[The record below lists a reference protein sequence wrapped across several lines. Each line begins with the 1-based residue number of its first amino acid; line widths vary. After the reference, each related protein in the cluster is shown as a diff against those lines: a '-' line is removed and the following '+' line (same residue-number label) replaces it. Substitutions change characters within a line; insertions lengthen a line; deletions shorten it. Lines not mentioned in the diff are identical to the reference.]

1 MVHLRKYLTDPII
14 KVNSILT
21 AALGLTQFPFF
32 CGALVGGYT
41 LLQAPLRVLLK
52 VKPGWLASRGWW
64 TVSCT
69 GVVLPRFIAAFV
81 ASWLSLKLLN
91 KTGRQPSRAHLPI
104 GNESA
109 GPGSFANGGLSAS
122 TPEITLQR
130 GLSSKT
136 LAGSTID
143 LTLLVTIRALDIII
157 GDLWKRRKAYRKLRG
172 KWTPLESSISR
183 LTDAGVFAVSSGFIM
198 WSWFYFP
205 ERLPRAYNKWIGE
218 AAQVDHRLVE
228 ALRKAR
234 RGDFV
239 YGRNTGQTEVLQSM
253 CKDYGWPLSWGDPAQ
268 TIPIPC
274 EMVHMGEGPSCHRHA
289 VVRFIRAFKFAL
301 VMYLPLQ
308 LLVKAR
314 NPSLKSLKQA
324 CRDALRSS
332 AFLGAFISL
341 FYYSVC
347 LSRTT
352 LGPRIFSRNTIT
364 PMVWDQGLCVQ
375 AGCMMCG
382 WSILVEAEKRRQE
395 IALFVAPRAAATLL
409 PRRYEQKV
417 CRPSDLM
424 LGAQD

>member
-1 MVHLRKYLTDPII
+1 MHLRRLLTDPTI
-14 KVNSILT
+14 KVNHILT
-21 AALGLTQFPFF
+21 SALGLTQFPFF

-41 LLQAPLRVLLK
+41 VLQAPFRVLFQFK
-52 VKPGWLASRGWW
+52 SGWLASWRWY
-64 TVSCT
+64 T
-69 GVVLPRFIAAFV
+69 GVNTTVVLPRFIAAFI
-81 ASWLSLKLLN
+81 ASWFSFKLLN
-91 KTGRQPSRAHLPI
+91 KPGRRLSRTHQPFGKEGTTPVTLV
-104 GNESA
+104 
-109 GPGSFANGGLSAS
+109 NGDLSAS
-122 TPEITLQR
+122 TPEITVQK

-143 LTLLVTIRALDIII
+143 LTLLVTVRALDTVV
-157 GDLWKRRKAYRKLRG
+157 GDLWKRRKASRNSRG

-198 WSWFYFP
+198 WSWFYLP
-205 ERLPRAYNKWIGE
+205 ERLPLAYNKWIGE
-218 AAQVDHRLVE
+218 AAQVDLRLLE

-234 RGDFV
+234 RGEFV
-239 YGRNTGQTEVLQSM
+239 YGRDTGQAKVLESM

-289 VVRFIRAFKFAL
+289 VVRFVRAFKFAL

-308 LLVKAR
+308 LLVKAK
-314 NPSLKSLKQA
+314 NPSLKSLKHA
-324 CRDALRSS
+324 CRDSLRSS

-347 LSRTT
+347 LSRTK
-352 LGPRIFSRNTIT
+352 LGPRLFARNTIT
-364 PMVWDQGLCVQ
+364 PMMWDQGLCVQ

-395 IALFVAPRAAATLL
+395 IALFVAPRAVATLL
-409 PRRYEQKV
+409 PRRYDQKV
-417 CRPSDLM
+417 S
-424 LGAQD
+424 